1 METKDYAKMFRDI
14 KDEIL
19 GEIRSLVPVNTVFRF
34 DEEFVVRYTYA
45 ETALV
50 EYFVGIEV
58 SADGSIIFH
67 VQDEEC
73 EFESEP
79 MEGEAIYCYDNE
91 SLISIL
97 EHLKKG
103 VREEKLAKLR
113 DIVKKNGGKIEFDGS
128 FLINIDEREDA
139 KNICRIVENCH
150 LTGFELISDGTLI
163 VKNKF
168 EHDEY
173 ENVESSLLFE
183 DLDKLIA
190 YVERQTRKKFVVRVY
205 GTYSR
210 TFDIEASSYEEALA
224 EAKKDLE
231 INPIRWDDL
240 DEGNWE
246 DFTSRSN

>member
-1 METKDYAKMFRDI
+1 METKDYAKMFRNI

-19 GEIRSLVPVNTVFRF
+19 GEIKSLVPVNCAISF
-34 DEEFVVRYTYA
+34 DENFIVRYCEG

-50 EYFVGIEV
+50 EYCVGIEV
-58 SADGSIIFH
+58 SKDGNLSFI
-67 VQDEEC
+67 VQDDDY

-79 MEGEAIYCYDNE
+79 MEGEALYCYDNE

-97 EHLKKG
+97 EHLKKE

-113 DIVKKNGGKIEFDGS
+113 EIVKQNGGKIEFDGS
-128 FLINIDEREDA
+128 FLINIDERNDA
-139 KNICRIVENCH
+139 ANDCAILDGCR
-150 LTGFELISDGTLI
+150 LKGLGFCSDGTLAI
-163 VKNKF
+163 RNIF
-168 EHDEY
+168 SETEY
-173 ENVESSLLFE
+173 TNEESALLDE